1 MKKRYGIVI
10 LMMALVSASL
20 WAQGPNGTGKY
31 YKAAN
36 GKSGA
41 ELKTAMYSI
50 IKNPNVVTYG
60 NGLKMG
66 YVKTDTRPDGYLR
79 DFYSN
84 VTHYVP
90 GSDMAAGQYEGFNY
104 NREHT
109 VCQSW
114 FGSVPPM
121 YSDIVMVIPTD
132 GYINSRRNNNPF
144 GEVTDQE
151 AQVKTSE
158 NGYSKWGAPRR
169 GLLYPDSIARE
180 VTTVFEPNDE
190 VKGDIAR
197 IYFYMATC
205 YEDRARSFTKGTGKN
220 VFNAE
225 GTAYEPLHPWVM
237 DMMMRWAAMDPVDS
251 IETARNDSVFVVQ
264 GNRNPYVDYP
274 GLEDYVWG
282 DRRDEPF
289 VYGDG
294 SDDGDDDDEHSTS
307 GTILLNNEFFGVDWT
322 GQRPSGGVT
331 QMKGQKGGITVTYA
345 KGSSGQSMF
354 CNNQQIRLYKYNELT
369 FTISDGEFL
378 SMDFNVLRNDNHK
391 EFFATNGTVD
401 GYHWTGHSN
410 EVQFTVTDGNGNV
423 QLASVDITLSA
434 MPTAVEY
441 VATES
446 QHTVRAATYD
456 LQGRRIM
463 EGSPLRPGIYIRG
476 GRKIIIR

>member
-10 LMMALVSASL
+10 LMMAFVSASL

-114 FGSVPPM
+114 FGSVSPM

-282 DRRDEPF
+282 DRRDVPF
-289 VYGDG
+289 VYGDD
-294 SDDGDDDDEHSTS
+294 SDDDDDEDEHSTS

-378 SMDFNVLRNDNHK
+378 SMDFNVLKNDNHK

-410 EVQFTVTDGNGNV
+410 EVQFTVTEGNGNV